1 MAVNRTIGHRNQ
13 LLCDHEADLFSM
25 CVVGILTRDIGKALE
40 FSQKV
45 QAGSV
50 WINCYDHTVC
60 QVSLL
65 DFRWVSEMVLL
76 REKMKDVFKVMHRLS
91 ATGCLFVRFAPILL
105 NAHVQVTTYYCYR

>member
-1 MAVNRTIGHRNQ
+1 
-13 LLCDHEADLFSM
+13 M

-65 DFRWVSEMVLL
+65 EFGCFRKWFFYV
-76 REKMKDVFKVMHRLS
+76 
-91 ATGCLFVRFAPILL
+91 
-105 NAHVQVTTYYCYR
+105 

>member
-1 MAVNRTIGHRNQ
+1 
-13 LLCDHEADLFSM
+13 M

-65 DFRWVSEMVLL
+65 EFRDGSFMYKNEGCVLS
-76 REKMKDVFKVMHRLS
+76 KGVH
-91 ATGCLFVRFAPILL
+91 A
-105 NAHVQVTTYYCYR
+105 